1 MTVQPV
7 ETPNEAIGD
16 CAVRGPRTPPD
27 PLSRI
32 DLEWGSRA
40 AARP

>member
-16 CAVRGPRTPPD
+16 CAVRGPRTSRD
-27 PLSRI
+27 RLSLI